1 MQDVKFQF
9 SWASGASAAKTQPIS
24 HNGFLKQFYTIINDN
39 TGNRTLTV
47 EILDQ
52 DSVSVYSLAGI
63 AENATTTTQLT
74 TTTMA
79 PVGEKYFV
87 KVTPSGDPG
96 ASGMT
101 VTLKM
106 FLATN
111 LF

>member
-1 MQDVKFQF
+1 
-9 SWASGASAAKTQPIS
+9 
-24 HNGFLKQFYTIINDN
+24 
-39 TGNRTLTV
+39 V
-47 EILDQ
+47 EILDK
-52 DSVSVYSLAGI
+52 DSVSIYSQAGVP
-63 AENATTTTQLT
+63 ENATTSYQLT

-79 PVGEKYFV
+79 PVGEQYLV